1 LRFFFLTY
9 NSFFCVFNLS
19 QGEFLS
25 LLKACKTRGLKLFAP
40 KGESA
45 IIETKEHS
53 TEVAA
58 QMDSA
63 GCDAAVLY
71 LGNFSQEIEDN
82 EERR

>member
-1 LRFFFLTY
+1 LTY
-9 NSFFCVFNLS
+9 NSFFYVFNLS

-25 LLKACKTRGLKLFAP
+25 LLKACKARGLKLFAP

-45 IIETKEHS
+45 IIETKAHS
-53 TEVAA
+53 TEAAA

-71 LGNFSQEIEDN
+71 LGNFSPEIEDN